1 MTTETYSLN
10 TVEQTFSITPEQRA
24 AQQAKQAQARTA
36 PQAASVLSQ
45 PTFWAIALAGFLLY
59 RNSK

>member
-1 MTTETYSLN
+1 MTTETYSMN

-24 AQQAKQAQARTA
+24 AQQAQQAQARPA
-36 PQAASVLSQ
+36 PQPSVISQ
-45 PTFWAIALAGFLLY
+45 PAFWAIALAGFLLY

>member
-24 AQQAKQAQARTA
+24 AQQAKTQQRTA